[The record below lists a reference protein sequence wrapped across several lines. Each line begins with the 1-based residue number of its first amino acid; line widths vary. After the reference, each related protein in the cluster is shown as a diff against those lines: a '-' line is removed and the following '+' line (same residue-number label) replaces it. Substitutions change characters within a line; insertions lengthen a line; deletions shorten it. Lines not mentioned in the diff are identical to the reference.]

1 MPTHVIL
8 DNASLKIGTA
18 ATAAALKELAC
29 WTNHIELSPD
39 TATTTVDTMCGSI
52 DYPGTTKWSL
62 VATLYQSFDVGGPE
76 EVLAPLVTAGVPC
89 WFVIAADR
97 VAPIS
102 ATNPG
107 WQGQVQP
114 MPYAPLN
121 GDAGEP
127 SEIELEWG
135 LVAAPTKI
143 TTPPVLLAA
152 GTTHAELD
160 EAAEAAGHEWSKSG
174 LTVAEKQAEL
184 EAAGAAA

>member
-1 MPTHVIL
+1 
-8 DNASLKIGTA
+8 
-18 ATAAALKELAC
+18 
-29 WTNHIELSPD
+29 
-39 TATTTVDTMCGSI
+39 
-52 DYPGTTKWSL
+52 
-62 VATLYQSFDVGGPE
+62 
-76 EVLAPLVTAGVPC
+76 
-89 WFVIAADR
+89 VIAADR

-114 MPYAPLN
+114 TPYAPLN
-121 GDAGEP
+121 GDAGDP
-127 SEIELEWG
+127 SEIELEWA
-135 LVAAPTKI
+135 LVAPPTKI

-160 EAAEAAGHEWSKSG
+160 EAAEAAGHEWSKGG